1 MPYEVDYLYRFERN
15 NEMVY
20 RYLFNFITNDD
31 ITKNVEIDVVIL
43 DNGFKMIDIVYEES
57 DSLTDDDED
66 LLFYLLNRW
75 AANTYND

>member
-1 MPYEVDYLYRFERN
+1 MSYEVEYLYRFEKN
-15 NEMVY
+15 NEIVY

-75 AANTYND
+75 AASTYND